1 MQTMSTVK
9 KSIITAVCIALCYV
23 LPLLFHGIQGAGQ
36 IFCPMHIPVF
46 LCGLVCGW
54 QFGLLCGLAGPAL
67 SSALCGMPPVS
78 ILPSMMIELAVYGLI
93 AGIMMRCVRTRHVY
107 ADLYISL
114 IVAIVAGRVVNG
126 LVNALIFARGSYSMA
141 TWVAGSVVK
150 SWPGTVIQLVFIPSI
165 VFALMKARLIP
176 ERYPKEVPMIERSD
190 VISFFDRCAPDWDAE
205 MIRNEPVIRTILDNA
220 DIRAGVDVL
229 DVACGTGVLFPDYLA
244 RDVHS
249 VTGVDIAPEMARRA
263 AEKFPDARVTVL
275 CGDIETVPLPQQ
287 FDRCM
292 VYNAFPH
299 FPDPARLIAHLAT
312 LLKPGG
318 RLSVAH
324 GMSRAMLDRHH
335 AGAASTVSVS
345 LISETELAARMAP
358 YFDVDVVI
366 SDDRMYQV
374 CGTKK

>member
-36 IFCPMHIPVF
+36 IFCPMHIPAF
-46 LCGLVCGW
+46 
-54 QFGLLCGLAGPAL
+54 LCGLAGPAL

-176 ERYPKEVPMIERSD
+176 ERYPKEVP
-190 VISFFDRCAPDWDAE
+190 
-205 MIRNEPVIRTILDNA
+205 A
-220 DIRAGVDVL
+220 DD
-229 DVACGTGVLFPDYLA
+229 
-244 RDVHS
+244 
-249 VTGVDIAPEMARRA
+249 
-263 AEKFPDARVTVL
+263 
-275 CGDIETVPLPQQ
+275 
-287 FDRCM
+287 
-292 VYNAFPH
+292 
-299 FPDPARLIAHLAT
+299 
-312 LLKPGG
+312 
-318 RLSVAH
+318 
-324 GMSRAMLDRHH
+324 
-335 AGAASTVSVS
+335 
-345 LISETELAARMAP
+345 
-358 YFDVDVVI
+358 
-366 SDDRMYQV
+366 
-374 CGTKK
+374 

>member
-1 MQTMSTVK
+1 M
-9 KSIITAVCIALCYV
+9 

-93 AGIMMRCVRTRHVY
+93 AGLMMRCVRTRHVY

-176 ERYPKEVPMIERSD
+176 ERYPKEVPEHD
-190 VISFFDRCAPDWDAE
+190 
-205 MIRNEPVIRTILDNA
+205 
-220 DIRAGVDVL
+220 
-229 DVACGTGVLFPDYLA
+229 
-244 RDVHS
+244 
-249 VTGVDIAPEMARRA
+249 
-263 AEKFPDARVTVL
+263 
-275 CGDIETVPLPQQ
+275 
-287 FDRCM
+287 
-292 VYNAFPH
+292 
-299 FPDPARLIAHLAT
+299 
-312 LLKPGG
+312 
-318 RLSVAH
+318 
-324 GMSRAMLDRHH
+324 
-335 AGAASTVSVS
+335 
-345 LISETELAARMAP
+345 
-358 YFDVDVVI
+358 
-366 SDDRMYQV
+366 
-374 CGTKK
+374 